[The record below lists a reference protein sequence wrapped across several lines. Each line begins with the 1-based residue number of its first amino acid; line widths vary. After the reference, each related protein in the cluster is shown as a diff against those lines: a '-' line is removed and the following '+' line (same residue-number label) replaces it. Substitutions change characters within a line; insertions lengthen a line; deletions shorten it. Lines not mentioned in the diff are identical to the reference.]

1 MIKGSR
7 QSYLKQD
14 NWSKENTMVSPKS
27 GRERRKHHRLSIIL
41 ALEYQSIFDSCFRTG
56 LLANLSDTGLLF
68 HCRGD
73 MSVGTTLTMT
83 VMFADG
89 FALTSFEVRARIIWK
104 DLHFDRDWREY
115 KYGAEFTYIS
125 EDAKQKLNRLITA
138 YSSEEKLKN
147 NRINSIRDNHT
158 HPVGSQTV

>member
-1 MIKGSR
+1 
-7 QSYLKQD
+7 
-14 NWSKENTMVSPKS
+14 MVSPKS
-27 GRERRKHHRLSIIL
+27 GRERRKHPRLSVIL
-41 ALEYQSIFDSCFRTG
+41 AFEYRSLFDSCFRTG
-56 LLANLSDTGLLF
+56 LLANLSNTGVLF

-89 FALTSFEVRARIIWK
+89 FELTSFEVCARIIWK

-125 EDAKQKLNRLITA
+125 EDAKQKLNGLLTA

-147 NRINSIRDNHT
+147 TRVDSIRNDHT
-158 HPVGSQTV
+158 HPIGLQTI